1 MLLGLHVKNLA
12 LIEEE
17 ELSFSDGLNILT
29 GETGAGKSIL
39 LGSVNLAL
47 GAKADRSLIRT
58 GAEYALVELIFR
70 VDNDRQRERLLAL
83 SAEPDEEDVIL
94 VKRKIFPNRS
104 QCMIGSE
111 TVTSKQLRELSELL
125 MDVYGQRENQRLLR
139 RAAQLE
145 VVDAYAGAS
154 LSGLLAKVKECWQ
167 EYSRLKKLCEKDEE
181 LDQAARARETDLLT
195 YEISEIEGANL
206 RPGEDEELEEQVRV
220 LSSFRRIDEALGLAE
235 NLLQGGE
242 ENAAEQVGRALRF
255 LVKVQGIDK
264 TLDEAILQLQDAD
277 ALLADAARSLS
288 DYAAGLSFDPQEFA
302 QLEERLDQLNHL
314 KDKYAKGAANGTL
327 GQVQEALAQKKE
339 RLEELSDYEMRKEER
354 RKDLS
359 ECKSRLEDLCWKV
372 SGNREKAAAEFC
384 RKMTGELLDLNFN
397 QVDFHAELSA
407 DENKLSANGWDEVT
421 FYISMNPGEPPRP
434 LDAIASGGELSRIML
449 ALKTVFA
456 GKDDIHTLI
465 FDEIDSGISGQTAWK
480 VAKKLGR
487 LAADHQILCITHLPQ
502 IAAMEERHFLIE
514 KKAADGRTT
523 THIRLLNDEESD
535 RELGRMMGGEAI
547 TEAALASARE
557 MKAMARTEREKSR
570 TGKADQSQ

>member
-58 GAEYALVELIFR
+58 GAEYALVELMFR

-83 SAEPDEEDVIL
+83 SVEPDEEDVIL

-104 QCMIGSE
+104 QCMIGAE

-145 VVDAYAGAS
+145 VVDAYAGETI
-154 LSGLLAKVKECWQ
+154 LGLLAAVKESWQ
-167 EYSRLKKLCEKDEE
+167 AYSLRKKLCEKDEE
-181 LDQAARARETDLLT
+181 MDQAARVREADLLT
-195 YEISEIEGANL
+195 YEISEIEGASL
-206 RPGEDEELEEQVRV
+206 REGEDVELEERIRV

-235 NLLQGGE
+235 NLLQEGE
-242 ENAAEQVGRALRF
+242 ENAAEQVGRALRS
-255 LVKVQGIDK
+255 LIKVQGIDK
-264 TLDEAILQLQDAD
+264 TLDDAILQLQDAD
-277 ALLADAARSLS
+277 ALLSDAARSLA
-288 DYAAGLSFDPQEFA
+288 DYAASLSFDPQEYA
-302 QLEERLDQLNHL
+302 QLEERLDLINHL
-314 KDKYAKGAANGTL
+314 KDKYAKGAANGTV
-327 GQVQEALAQKKE
+327 GQVQEALVCKKE
-339 RLEELSDYEMRKEER
+339 RLEELSDYETRKEER
-354 RKDLS
+354 KRALL
-359 ECKSRLEDLCWKV
+359 ECREKLEGLCRKV
-372 SGNREKAAAEFC
+372 SSKRKKAADEFC
-384 RKMTGELLDLNFN
+384 RKMTQELLDLNFN
-397 QVDFHAELSA
+397 QVDFHAEISS
-407 DENKLSANGWDEVT
+407 DEKKLSANGWDDVT

-502 IAAMEERHFLIE
+502 IAAMEEQHFLIE
-514 KKAADGRTT
+514 KKAEDGRTT
-523 THIRLLNDEESD
+523 THIRLLDDAESD

-557 MKAMARTEREKSR
+557 MKAMARAEREKSR
-570 TGKADQSQ
+570 GAYAKG